1 MGIME
6 QPRKASPFPWPS
18 RRKSHLSFRFTQLCV
33 AFAGAA
39 FAMQSAAY
47 VLENSRWPK
56 PSTVSFRSQLGTPTH
71 SLQDGSRTWDSA
83 VSPVFAM
90 WNSVIGGV
98 RMTSVTASAAVA
110 SGDGINSI
118 AFSQNV
124 FGQAFGSSTLAVTYR
139 RYTQNSVTVETDVL
153 FNKAQSFDSYR
164 GALRFGSNGYAIAD
178 IRRVLLHELG
188 HALGL
193 DHPDT
198 HGQHLAAVMNS
209 IISNQ
214 ETLSADDKAGGQA
227 LYGAP
232 SSTPSPS
239 SRLGKHFDAPAS
251 WDERRCVD
259 WRVRHRRDAIEKNNS
274 ARNRTIAQPPVE
286 SSAHWPI
293 RQWNCTVRP
302 AH

>member
-1 MGIME
+1 M
-6 QPRKASPFPWPS
+6 
-18 RRKSHLSFRFTQLCV
+18 C
-33 AFAGAA
+33 
-39 FAMQSAAY
+39 
-47 VLENSRWPK
+47 LENSQLAQAVDGKFSVPTRDGG
-56 PSTVSFRSQLGTPTH
+56 SFAAGRQSDSGTA
-71 SLQDGSRTWDSA
+71 A
-83 VSPVFAM
+83 VAPVFAM

-139 RYTQNSVTVETDVL
+139 RYTQNTSRSRPDIL

-188 HALGL
+188 HALDL

-198 HGQHLAAVMNS
+198 HGQHVAAVMNS

-214 ETLSADDKAGGQA
+214 ETFPLMTEPAAQA

-232 SSTPSPS
+232 SSIPPAVA
-239 SRLGKHFDAPAS
+239 SRLVNISTRMRVGTGDDVLIGGFVISGTQSKRVILRAIGPSLSAS
-251 WDERRCVD
+251 GIVG
-259 WRVRHRRDAIEKNNS
+259 AL
-274 ARNRTIAQPPVE
+274 
-286 SSAHWPI
+286 PI
-293 RQWNCTVRP
+293 QRWNCTVRP